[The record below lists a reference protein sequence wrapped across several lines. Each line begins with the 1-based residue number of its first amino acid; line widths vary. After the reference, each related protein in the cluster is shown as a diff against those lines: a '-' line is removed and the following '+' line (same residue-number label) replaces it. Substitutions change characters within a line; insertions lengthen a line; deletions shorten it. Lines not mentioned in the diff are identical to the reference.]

1 MLGLNS
7 LKFHIRYQIIV
18 WALVIIALIM
28 AGGFLIISFT
38 YHIQDTSNTIIEEN
52 ISNIRAAKELE
63 ITLHGIRA
71 ISLNYII
78 DKDSSWVK
86 SLREKEVE
94 FARVLENARV
104 SANTEE
110 ENLLIRQIGALFSN
124 YEQNLKNAFSS
135 EKQGDTLIANAI
147 LVHGSRDLINTIE
160 DKCGALVLSNQS
172 SQASYERRIRR
183 NNDIIRTAM
192 YWFGVGGLALGLIL
206 GWLVAR
212 ILLNPIYK
220 LVLKVRD
227 AAGSELVEHVR
238 MSPGKELEEIDQH
251 INRMISRINQAHEDL
266 RRNQELLEKSSKLA
280 AIGKIAPAIAHEIR
294 NPLAAIKMLIYT
306 MKKEGGISEEKAYDL
321 QVILGEISRMEGFLQ
336 SFLQYARP
344 VKPQMKE
351 IDVKSIICEMIHLMA
366 PQMKQ
371 NRINLKE
378 SYVDDVIF
386 VQTDADQLKQVLMNL
401 LRNAIEAMGDGGV
414 LSVATE
420 LSKERLKESPSSILR
435 IIISDTGHGIP
446 NEMRESLFDP
456 FVKGNTTGTGLGLS
470 ISQRI
475 IELHHG
481 WISAANNPTKG
492 ATFTIHLPV
501 SSTSDHEQDPDS

>member
-1 MLGLNS
+1 MLGLTAM
-7 LKFHIRYQIIV
+7 KFHIRYQIIV
-18 WALVIIALIM
+18 WSLVVIALIM
-28 AGGFLIISFT
+28 AGGFLIISYT
-38 YHIQDTSNTIIEEN
+38 YQVQDTSNTIIEEN

-78 DKDSSWVK
+78 DKDSTWVER
-86 SLREKEVE
+86 LREKETE
-94 FARVLENARV
+94 FARVLENAKE
-104 SANTEE
+104 SANTPE
-110 ENLLIRQIGALFSN
+110 ENLLIQQIGALFSN
-124 YEQNLKNAFSS
+124 YEQNLNNALSF
-135 EKQGDTLIANAI
+135 EKQGDLLKANAL
-147 LVHGSRDLINTIE
+147 LVLGSRDLINTIE
-160 DKCGALVLSNQS
+160 DKCSTLVLSNQN
-172 SQASYERRIRR
+172 SQTDYERRIRR
-183 NNDIIRTAM
+183 NNNIIRTAM

-238 MSPGKELEEIDQH
+238 MSPGKELEEIDLH

-306 MKKEGGISEEKAYDL
+306 MKKEGGISGEKEYDL
-321 QVILGEISRMEGFLQ
+321 QVILGEISRMESFLQ

-344 VKPQMKE
+344 VKPQLKE
-351 IDVKSIICEMIHLMA
+351 IEVRSVIREMIHVMA

-371 NRINLKE
+371 NRIEMKE
-378 SYVDDVIF
+378 THAEDKVF

-401 LRNAIEAMGDGGV
+401 LQNAIEAMGDGGV
-414 LSVATE
+414 LSVTTSVVRE
-420 LSKERLKESPSSILR
+420 KDKEGPSTWLN
-435 IIISDTGHGIP
+435 IIISDTGRGIP
-446 NEMRESLFDP
+446 SEMKDSLFDP
-456 FVKGNTTGTGLGLS
+456 FVKGSPSGTGLGLS

-481 WISAANNPTKG
+481 WISAANNPVKG

-501 SSTSDHEQDPDS
+501 SSTTGHE

>member
-1 MLGLNS
+1 MPGLSS

-18 WALVIIALIM
+18 WSLVIIALIM
-28 AGGFLIISFT
+28 AGGFLIISYT
-38 YHIQDTSNTIIEEN
+38 YQVQDTSNTIIEEN

-78 DKDSSWVK
+78 DKDSSWVE

-94 FARVLENARV
+94 FARVLENARQ
-104 SANTEE
+104 SANTTEE
-110 ENLLIRQIGALFSN
+110 TLLIRQIGALFSN
-124 YEQNLKNAFSS
+124 YEQNLKNAMAS
-135 EKQGDTLIANAI
+135 ERQGDTLIANAL

-160 DKCGALVLSNQS
+160 DKCLALVLSNQN
-172 SQASYERRIRR
+172 SQASYEKRIRR
-183 NNDIIRTAM
+183 NNDIVRTAM
-192 YWFGVGGLALGLIL
+192 YWFGIGGLALGLIL

-238 MSPGKELEEIDQH
+238 MSPGKELEEIDLH
-251 INRMISRINQAHEDL
+251 INRMISRINQAHEEL
-266 RRNQELLEKSSKLA
+266 RQNQELLEKSSKLA

-306 MKKEGGISEEKAYDL
+306 MKKEGGISEEKSYDL
-321 QVILGEISRMEGFLQ
+321 QVILGEISRMENFLQ

-344 VKPQMKE
+344 VTPQLKE
-351 IDVKSIICEMIHLMA
+351 VEVLPVIREMIHLMA
-366 PQMKQ
+366 PQMTQ
-371 NRINLKE
+371 NRIELKE
-378 SYVDDVIF
+378 SFAEARCY
-386 VQTDADQLKQVLMNL
+386 VQTDTDQLKQVLMNL
-401 LRNAIEAMGDGGV
+401 LRNATEAMQEGGV
-414 LSVATE
+414 LTVATA
-420 LSKERLKESPSSILR
+420 LSEVKLNEGTGSIVR
-435 IIISDTGHGIP
+435 IVISDTGHGIP
-446 NEMRESLFDP
+446 GEVIGSLFDP
-456 FVKGNTTGTGLGLS
+456 FVKGGATGTGLGLS

-481 WISAANNPTKG
+481 WISAVNNPTKG

-501 SSTSDHEQDPDS
+501 SSITGHE

>member
-1 MLGLNS
+1 MAM
-7 LKFHIRYQIIV
+7 KFHIRYQIIV
-18 WALVIIALIM
+18 WSLVIIALIM
-28 AGGFLIISFT
+28 AGGFLIISYT
-38 YHIQDTSNTIIEEN
+38 YQVQDTSNTIIEEN
-52 ISNIRAAKELE
+52 IRNIRAAKELE

-78 DKDSSWVK
+78 DKDSTWVEK
-86 SLREKEVE
+86 LREKEAE
-94 FARVLENARV
+94 FARVLENAKE
-104 SANTEE
+104 SANTTE
-110 ENLLIRQIGALFSN
+110 ENLLIQQIGALFTN
-124 YEQNLKNAFSS
+124 YEQNLNTALLS
-135 EKQGDTLIANAI
+135 EKQGDTLIANAL
-147 LVHGSRDLINTIE
+147 LVHGSRDLINTIV
-160 DKCGALVLSNQS
+160 DKCGAWVVSNQN
-172 SQASYERRIRR
+172 SQVDYERRIRR
-183 NNDIIRTAM
+183 NNDIIRVAM

-238 MSPGKELEEIDQH
+238 MSPGKELEEIDLH
-251 INRMISRINQAHEDL
+251 INQMITRINQAHEDL
-266 RRNQELLEKSSKLA
+266 RKNQELLEKSLKLA

-306 MKKEGGISEEKAYDL
+306 MKKEWGISEEKEYDL
-321 QVILGEISRMEGFLQ
+321 KVILGEISRMENFLQ

-344 VKPQMKE
+344 GRPQLME
-351 IDVKSIICEMIHLMA
+351 VEVTPVIREMIHVMA

-371 NRINLKE
+371 NNIELKE
-378 SYVDDVIF
+378 FHATGRIF

-401 LRNAIEAMGDGGV
+401 LQNAIEAMKDGGV
-414 LSVATE
+414 LSVATSVVDE
-420 LSKERLKESPSSILR
+420 NNKEGAGTWFR
-435 IIISDTGHGIP
+435 ITISDTGSGIP
-446 NEMRESLFDP
+446 SDMKDSLFDP
-456 FVKGNTTGTGLGLS
+456 FVKGSTTGTGLGLS

-481 WISAANNPTKG
+481 YISAANNLQKG

-501 SSTSDHEQDPDS
+501 SSTTGHE